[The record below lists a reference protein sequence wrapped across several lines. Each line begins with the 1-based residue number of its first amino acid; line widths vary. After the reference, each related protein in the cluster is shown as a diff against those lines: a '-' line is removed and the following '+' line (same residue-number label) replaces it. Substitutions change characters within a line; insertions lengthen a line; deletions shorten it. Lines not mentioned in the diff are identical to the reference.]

1 MRACIQ
7 RTKIF
12 TEAGKLNMSKGL
24 VPHPIPYQGSKR
36 GIAWAILRCFPKQT
50 PRLVEPFAGSA
61 AVSIAA
67 AFHGKADSIL
77 MSDANSALMKLWE
90 VIIEDPETICQ
101 QYRKLWNDQDGRERE
116 FFDEIREKFNK
127 GGQTRPDYFLYLLC
141 RCVKASIRYNSNG
154 EFNQSPDNRRRG
166 ANPDTIQEHVKRVSA
181 LLKGRTEVR
190 SGDYRDVLDE
200 CKPKDLVYMDPPYQ
214 GTSSGR
220 DQRYINGVAFDSFVE
235 QLDKL
240 NSRSISF
247 ILSYDGRTGDRTYGK
262 ALPEELNLT
271 KLEIDAGRS
280 SQATLLG
287 QDSRTYEALFLS
299 PALVAKIGQ
308 QFESLLIPDTQ
319 LSLEPA
325 LNARSC

>member
-1 MRACIQ
+1 MDGGVVDIHSRRPHCQ
-7 RTKIF
+7 GRVKF
-12 TEAGKLNMSKGL
+12 LSRGVPKMSKGL

-50 PRLVEPFAGSA
+50 ARLVEPFAGSA

-67 AFHGKADSIL
+67 AYHGKANSIL
-77 MSDANSALMKLWE
+77 MADANRALMKLWE
-90 VIIEDPETICQ
+90 VMIEDPETISK
-101 QYRKLWNDQDGRERE
+101 QYRKLWNEQDGRERE

-127 GGQTRPDYFLYLLC
+127 GGQERPDYFLYLLC

-166 ANPDTIQEHVKRVSA
+166 ANPDTIHDHVKRVSA
-181 LLKGRTEVR
+181 LLKGKTEVR
-190 SGDYRDVLDE
+190 SADYRDILDE

-220 DQRYINGVAFDSFVE
+220 DQRYINGVDFDSFVG
-235 QLDKL
+235 QLEKL

-262 ALPEELNLT
+262 GLPDELNLT

-299 PALVAKIGQ
+299 PALVAKAYRVSMSG
-308 QFESLLIPDTQ
+308 
-319 LSLEPA
+319 
-325 LNARSC
+325 RR